1 MLRHVASW
9 GDRNPQ
15 HAVMDAAVDPL
26 STRHHPGPWRRS
38 CFATWVFAGRRG
50 SHLDHHP
57 GRRVSLA
64 FSRPRTARSTP
75 ASTSRPSIRSNLS
88 QPVEKVRQPPVD
100 VVDVEGRDFHARTG
114 SASVTVAFASVC
126 WEGASGRPDPYR
138 SSDISF
144 SPSNPITAPAI
155 RSIQSFD
162 RKYPC
167 RGCSAEKATATSA
180 YQAVSTAKI
189 EQTSSN
195 PDNHVWPV
203 GRSAAKMLAY
213 TVSGRTGPCRFDTAA
228 RGLATASSL
237 LLNPAPLGRSSQTH
251 SRENDH
257 ANLHLPG
264 PLLARSN
271 PRDGQSTIGC

>member
-1 MLRHVASW
+1 MRV
-9 GDRNPQ
+9 RPC
-15 HAVMDAAVDPL
+15 
-26 STRHHPGPWRRS
+26 WRG
-38 CFATWVFAGRRG
+38 AGRDASACRLVGG
-50 SHLDHHP
+50 SQPPACRYGRSSRPFVNPPPPWPLAPELLCNLGLRRAEGLPPRPHP

-88 QPVEKVRQPPVD
+88 QPVEKVRQPPV
-100 VVDVEGRDFHARTG
+100 HARTG

-213 TVSGRTGPCRFDTAA
+213 TTAVFGLLSCVA
-228 RGLATASSL
+228 RPRKNDLTTEAGL
-237 LLNPAPLGRSSQTH
+237 
-251 SRENDH
+251 
-257 ANLHLPG
+257 
-264 PLLARSN
+264 
-271 PRDGQSTIGC
+271 